1 MVSLVVQGAFDAAW
15 WPAIMCK
22 LRATNCPRNLYNLA
36 RSYFSER
43 VALLQT
49 NTHRI
54 EKKVTKGCPQGS
66 CCGPGFWNVLYN
78 DLLNRKYSSHTQL
91 TAFADDL
98 AVLTYGKTLSEAE
111 AYANSDLAII
121 ENWAWK
127 NKMRFNEN
135 KSKVMIIARNKGR
148 GEINIFLNDKK
159 LEQVKAIKYLGI
171 HFNERLSFYN
181 HIEQIADKSRALTY
195 MLNWTAKL
203 NWGLGHKSLK
213 TIYEEAI
220 VPLMTYGPQFGEKRL
235 PTENAS
241 ISYRALRG

>member
-1 MVSLVVQGAFDAAW
+1 MH
-15 WPAIMCK
+15 
-22 LRATNCPRNLYNLA
+22 TY
-36 RSYFSER
+36 
-43 VALLQT
+43 
-49 NTHRI
+49 THI
-54 EKKVTKGCPQGS
+54 HI
-66 CCGPGFWNVLYN
+66 YI
-78 DLLNRKYSSHTQL
+78 HT
-91 TAFADDL
+91 
-98 AVLTYGKTLSEAE
+98 YRTL
-111 AYANSDLAII
+111 
-121 ENWAWK
+121 K

-135 KSKVMIIARNKGR
+135 KYKVKILARKKVR

-171 HFNERLSFYN
+171 HFDERLSFYN

-195 MLNWTAKL
+195 MLNRTAKL

-241 ISYRALRG
+241 ISYRALTG